1 MFNTFQSTLRSAIKS
16 SLIALPIALMVA
28 TNSYAKDT
36 GYIFIS
42 SEKDNSVA
50 VLDGKTYKQIKKIET
65 SDRPRHL
72 AFNADK
78 TQILAACGE
87 GNSID
92 IIDIAKLE
100 VTDKINDD
108 IEDPEA
114 FDVSPDGKYLY
125 ISLED
130 DGALGVLDMAEKEM
144 IKTIAVGEEPEGVL
158 ASPDGKFV
166 YVTSEVANTVHVIDT
181 STWKVTANIK
191 VGKRPRRF
199 ALLASKN
206 ELWVTSELDASISI
220 IDLASNK
227 VKSAIRFEPKGFRR
241 EDITPVGIAITND
254 GKTAYVA
261 LGRANHVAVVDVAT
275 HKVNDLILVGERVWN
290 IELNK
295 DESLLLAVNGLSD
308 DISIIDTKKNK
319 VTKSV
324 PVGRVPY
331 MAIID
336 D

>member
-1 MFNTFQSTLRSAIKS
+1 MFNTFQKTLRSTIKI
-16 SLIALPIALMVA
+16 SLIALPMALLA
-28 TNSYAKDT
+28 PTFSYAKDT

-50 VLDGKTYKQIKKIET
+50 VLDGKTYKEVKKIET

-72 AFNADK
+72 AFNTDK
-78 TQILAACGE
+78 SKILAACGD

-92 IIDIAKLE
+92 IIDIAKLK
-100 VTDKINDD
+100 VTDKITDD

-130 DGALGVLDMAEKEM
+130 DGALGVLDIAEKKM
-144 IKTIAVGEEPEGVL
+144 IKTIEVGEEPEGVL
-158 ASPDGKFV
+158 ASLDGKTVF
-166 YVTSEVANTVHVIDT
+166 VTSEVANMVHVIDT
-181 STWKVTANIK
+181 STWKVSNNIK

-220 IDLASNK
+220 IDLATNK
-227 VKSAIRFEPKGFRR
+227 VKDTIRFKPKGFRK
-241 EDITPVGIAITND
+241 EDVTPVGIAITSN
-254 GKTAYVA
+254 GKSAYVA
-261 LGRANHVAVVDVAT
+261 LGRANHVAVVDTSNHEV
-275 HKVNDLILVGERVWN
+275 KDFILVGERVWN

-295 DESLLLAVNGLSD
+295 DESLLFAVNGLSD
-308 DISIIDTKKNK
+308 DISIIDTQKNK
-319 VTKSV
+319 VIKSV
-324 PVGRVPY
+324 AVGRVPY

>member
-1 MFNTFQSTLRSAIKS
+1 MTFRLIFFTAILGFWASA
-16 SLIALPIALMVA
+16 
-28 TNSYAKDT
+28 TYAKDT

-50 VLDGKTYKQIKKIET
+50 VLDGKTYKEVKKIET

-78 TQILAACGE
+78 TKILAACGE

-114 FDVSPDGKYLY
+114 FDISPDGKYLY

-130 DGALGVLDMAEKEM
+130 DGALGVLDIAEKEM
-144 IKTIAVGEEPEGVL
+144 IKIIEVGQEPEGVL
-158 ASPDGKFV
+158 ANPDGKSV

-181 STWKVTANIK
+181 ATWKVTANIK

-220 IDLASNK
+220 IDLATNK
-227 VKSAIRFEPKGFRR
+227 VKDTIRFKAKGFRK
-241 EDITPVGIAITND
+241 EDITPVGIAMTSD

-261 LGRANHVAVVDVAT
+261 LGRANHVALVDIAS
-275 HKVNDLILVGERVWN
+275 HKVGKLILVGERVWN

-295 DESLLLAVNGLSD
+295 DESLLFAVNGLSD

-319 VTKSV
+319 VIKSV
-324 PVGRVPY
+324 AVGRVPY

>member
-1 MFNTFQSTLRSAIKS
+1 MLNTFQKALYSTIKI
-16 SLIALPIALMVA
+16 SLIALPIALLSP
-28 TNSYAKDT
+28 TTSYAKDT

-50 VLDGKTYKQIKKIET
+50 VLDGKTYKEVKKIKT

-78 TQILAACGE
+78 TKILAACGE

-100 VTDKINDD
+100 VSDKINDD

-144 IKTIAVGEEPEGVL
+144 IKTIEVGEEPEGVL
-158 ASPDGKFV
+158 ANPDGKTV

-181 STWKVTANIK
+181 ATWKVTANIK

-227 VKSAIRFEPKGFRR
+227 VKDTIRFEAKGFRK
-241 EDITPVGIAITND
+241 EDITPVGIAMTKD

-261 LGRANHVAVVDVAT
+261 LGRANHVAIVDIAS
-275 HKVNDLILVGERVWN
+275 HKVTDLMLVGERVWN

-295 DESLLLAVNGLSD
+295 DESLLFAVNGLSD
-308 DISIIDTKKNK
+308 DISIIDTKKKK
-319 VTKSV
+319 VIKSV
-324 PVGRVPY
+324 AVGRVPY